1 MAKLSFFKD
10 QSGQVLLIVVLAI
23 VVVLTIGLAVASKS
37 IIGLRTS
44 TEQAE
49 SQKALSAAEA
59 GIEQLLK
66 TSVNTRLADILTNNS
81 SYDANVTQ
89 ISGTSFLLNGG
100 SLISR
105 NDGTDVW
112 LSDYSSDPSFIY
124 LNPWGAGSPQILP
137 ILTIRWGDNSGDCS
151 NAALEIVIISGSK
164 AAPEITKYAV
174 DPCQVRADTN
184 NFTYVSGNQGTI
196 SGKTFYYEISV
207 TITNGL
213 IARIVPLYENTFVGV
228 SGNLALPNQGSIIS
242 SSGTSGETER
252 KVTVFRGYPKVPSEL
267 FPYNLFTP

>member
-1 MAKLSFFKD
+1 MAKLPFLKEER
-10 QSGQVLLIVVLAI
+10 GQVLLIVVLAM

-66 TSVNTRLADILTNNS
+66 TSVDTTLSGSLSNNTTFSTVA
-81 SYDANVTQ
+81 TQ

-112 LSDYSSDPSFIY
+112 LSDYSNDPSLIY
-124 LNPWGAGSPQILP
+124 LNQWSGT
-137 ILTIRWGDNSGDCS
+137 LTLRWGDNSGACN
-151 NAALEIVIISGSK
+151 NAALEVVVISGTK
-164 AAPEITKYAV
+164 AAPVLTKYAV
-174 DPCQVRADTN
+174 DPCQDRANTN
-184 NFTYVSGNQGTI
+184 HFTYVS
-196 SGKTFYYEISV
+196 
-207 TITNGL
+207 
-213 IARIVPLYENTFVGV
+213 
-228 SGNLALPNQGSIIS
+228 
-242 SSGTSGETER
+242 
-252 KVTVFRGYPKVPSEL
+252 
-267 FPYNLFTP
+267 

>member
-10 QSGQVLLIVVLAI
+10 QRGQVLLIVVLAI

-49 SQKALSAAEA
+49 SQKALSAAES

-66 TSVNTRLADILTNNS
+66 TSVNTSLADTLTNNS
-81 SYDANVTQ
+81 SFIADVTQ
-89 ISGTSFLLNGG
+89 ISGMSFLLNGG

-105 NDGTDVW
+105 NDGTDIW
-112 LSDYSSDPSFIY
+112 LSDYSADPSLIY
-124 LNPWGAGSPQILP
+124 LNQWSG
-137 ILTIRWGDNSGDCS
+137 ILTIRWGDNSGDCN
-151 NAALEIVIISGSK
+151 NAALEIIIISGSK
-164 AAPEITKYAV
+164 ADPDITKYAV
-174 DPCQVRADTN
+174 DPCSLRVSGPSGN
-184 NFTYVSGNQGTI
+184 NFTLVSQNQGTI
-196 SGKTFYYEISV
+196 SGKTFYYATSV
-207 TITNGL
+207 TVTNGF
-213 IARIVPLYENTFVGV
+213 IARIVPLYENTFVGI